1 MLTLF
6 LVGDATDE
14 IIASFPPSIMNRPS
28 EGMIIVAQGLLGEN
42 EEFLVYRWSLPSD
55 TKPGTAPE
63 TPLQSFFKPATTPPT
78 TSSLPVTTTTTAAT
92 PQVTAPTT
100 ATPPT
105 TPTTS
110 PTTTPVT
117 TTPPTT
123 TALTCDQCS
132 AGPFESQLALV
143 GHKTTTHAKKAVKR
157 FKKPGVG
164 SYTPVKAPTTAV
176 VPPTTPGQAQT
187 TAPTT
192 QTTGP
197 TTETTGNS
205 GPGTAVQATTT
216 VAQPPSTPVIEPD
229 SGAVKAA
236 EQTRLPVVPLVSL
249 VNRLVHH

>member
-1 MLTLF
+1 VNLDFVLMLTLF

-78 TSSLPVTTTTTAAT
+78 T
-92 PQVTAPTT
+92 
-100 ATPPT
+100 
-105 TPTTS
+105 PTTS

-164 SYTPVKAPTTAV
+164 SYTPVKAPTSATSA
-176 VPPTTPGQAQT
+176 PTSPMQAQT
-187 TAPTT
+187 SAPTSQITAPTSEIIEKT
-192 QTTGP
+192 SP
-197 TTETTGNS
+197 S
-205 GPGTAVQATTT
+205 IAVQATSTAT
-216 VAQPPSTPVIEPD
+216 QPSPVPVIEPD
-229 SGAVKAA
+229 SRAG
-236 EQTRLPVVPLVSL
+236 ESS
-249 VNRLVHH
+249 